1 MPEPAIVVE
10 DYSFWF
16 KMPGGD
22 RVLALDKVSFEVET
36 EDFTLVLGTS
46 GSGKSTL
53 ALNLVGI
60 LPDYFGG
67 WNEGRIRV
75 RHPERGLINRREL
88 SAGERFSIVN
98 MLFQNPEDQIVT
110 LTVEEEVGFALENY
124 QVPRNEISDRITAAL
139 DLVGIAD
146 FRERST
152 IRLSGGEKQ
161 RVALAAMLAMKPQV
175 LILDEPTSNLDP
187 IGKEQVLDAVQRV
200 RERSDASIMIVEH
213 EVDEVY
219 DSVDKVLLVDNK
231 HVVGP
236 MSPREFMRSN
246 GLHVRDEMGLWIPQ
260 ATEVGLEL
268 AQRDV
273 VLDRMPLN
281 GDELVHALR
290 DVIVAR
296 PARPDTDVP
305 AESTAAAATGEQVAA
320 DAGDGRDAADRESV
334 IQIRDVS
341 YSYASRADVL
351 RNVSFDIRS
360 HEVLAIV
367 GQNGSGKSTLA
378 AQLNGIL
385 RPSRGQVLV
394 DGKPTT
400 AYKFAKLAK
409 RVAYIFQIPEKQ
421 FIRGNVYDEIAHSLQ
436 ALKVDE
442 AEIAE
447 RVDAMLDQ
455 IGLAD
460 KKTLS
465 PYMLSHGQKRR
476 LSVACMVISE
486 PDVIILDEPTFGQ
499 DYRQARRIMEFMTS
513 LAARGSAVTFITHD
527 MRLVAE
533 YADRCVA
540 MSEGRA
546 IFEGGPA
553 ELFSAEDV
561 LRRTHL
567 KMPPV
572 MAFCNELLGETV
584 LTSADAVERIMEVV
598 HGRFR
603 TGLQGR

>member
-16 KMPGGD
+16 KLPGGD
-22 RVLALDKVSFEVET
+22 RVLALDKLSFEVET
-36 EDFTLVLGTS
+36 EDFMLVLGTS

-67 WNEGRIRV
+67 WNEGRILV

-88 SAGERFSIVN
+88 TAGERFSIVN

-124 QVPRNEISDRITAAL
+124 LVPRNEISDRIAAAL
-139 DLVGIAD
+139 DLVGIVD
-146 FRERST
+146 FRQRST
-152 IRLSGGEKQ
+152 MRLSGGEKQ
-161 RVALAAMLAMKPQV
+161 RVALAAMLAMKPRV

-187 IGKEQVLDAVQRV
+187 MGKEQVLEAVQRV
-200 RERSDASIMIVEH
+200 RERSDASILIVEH
-213 EVDEVY
+213 EVDEVF
-219 DSVDKVLLVDNK
+219 DSIDKVLLVDNK
-231 HVVGP
+231 QVIGP
-236 MSPREFMRSN
+236 MAPREFMRSN

-268 AQRDV
+268 EQREV
-273 VLDRMPLN
+273 SLGRVPLS

-290 DVIVAR
+290 EVIVAR
-296 PARPDTDVP
+296 PVQPDTGAPASDTAVAAP
-305 AESTAAAATGEQVAA
+305 AEPAVAIAGGA
-320 DAGDGRDAADRESV
+320 DDPDRRSV
-334 IQIRDVS
+334 IQIRNVS
-341 YSYASRADVL
+341 YSYAARADVL
-351 RNVSFDIRS
+351 RDVSFDIRS

-385 RPSRGQVLV
+385 RPSRGEVLV

-421 FIRGNVYDEIAHSLQ
+421 FIRGNVHDEIAHSLQ
-436 ALKVDE
+436 ALKVPE
-442 AEIAE
+442 SEIAE

-460 KKTLS
+460 RKQLS

-499 DYRQARRIMEFMTS
+499 DHRQARRIMEFMAS
-513 LAARGSAVTFITHD
+513 LAVRGSAVAFITHD

-546 IFEGGPA
+546 IFEGTPA
-553 ELFSAEDV
+553 ELFTSEEV

-567 KMPPV
+567 KVPPV
-572 MAFCNELLGETV
+572 MAFCNDLLDETV
-584 LTSADAVERIMEVV
+584 LTSADAVDRILKVV